1 MPVFSSPLQNAIVL
15 DSRCRFQNAIVLDL
29 EDLLPQKR
37 PSLEP
42 SSDARESSAA
52 HPAPAA
58 RGLSENS
65 RARKFLAALDEAA
78 HGRDDNPAQA
88 ALLRELISSL
98 WWGKLMLVPTNDVWH
113 LDLDKHH
120 EFAIAKLDQLIQLV
134 VTIRKAWID
143 SPESAA
149 ARNVAE
155 RRLQELQGDLTEEKR
170 DQYDWL
176 KHEQEL
182 IKGMGKDTGR
192 ARTRRN
198 LDLVQG
204 SKLNNSRKRA
214 STSFA
219 FRPAGASSSSSL
231 SCVSPRS

>member
-1 MPVFSSPLQNAIVL
+1 M
-15 DSRCRFQNAIVLDL
+15 
-29 EDLLPQKR
+29 
-37 PSLEP
+37 
-42 SSDARESSAA
+42 RESSAA

-120 EFAIAKLDQLIQLV
+120 EFAIAKLDQLIELV

-149 ARNVAE
+149 ARNVAGRCLGPLE
-155 RRLQELQGDLTEEKR
+155 EDMTAHESRTAAGYLLLSMRKEKRAEYDFCFQASGSKQFLFARVRQPSVLKGEGLDKLLEEWAEIKTSTEYKKAVEQSKKRTQEQTKQKTELQNLRMQINRRHLPDPSRMFSIGP
-170 DQYDWL
+170 
-176 KHEQEL
+176 
-182 IKGMGKDTGR
+182 
-192 ARTRRN
+192 TR
-198 LDLVQG
+198 
-204 SKLNNSRKRA
+204 
-214 STSFA
+214 
-219 FRPAGASSSSSL
+219 
-231 SCVSPRS
+231 